1 MFRSLLCRL
10 VCHWLGRTAPQCL
23 TKLNLGWGT
32 AFQYCR
38 GPMPLSPSS
47 NINNACRFP
56 LPSAEGLTLG
66 NDIRGRAETKKH
78 LQDLGSAFF
87 LVLFLYC
94 FVCFNFVKSFRFFFF
109 LIELIGCH
117 FHLPFFPRCLP
128 KTFRLMSLR
137 TLTPLGDKRN
147 FCLACLPLD

>member
-10 VCHWLGRTAPQCL
+10 VCHWLGRTAPQRL
-23 TKLNLGWGT
+23 TKLSLGWGT

-66 NDIRGRAETKKH
+66 NDIRGRGETENIYEIWVPC
-78 LQDLGSAFF
+78 F
-87 LVLFLYC
+87 LFLYC
-94 FVCFNFVKSFRFFFF
+94 FVCFNLVKSLRFFFNRTDWMSFPPSF
-109 LIELIGCH
+109 LSQVSSQDLEAHVFKNTDPTGREVKFLFG
-117 FHLPFFPRCLP
+117 LSAPR
-128 KTFRLMSLR
+128 
-137 TLTPLGDKRN
+137 
-147 FCLACLPLD
+147 LAIF